1 MDAAFLIEAQLVI
14 DAEIMALAGRRH
26 VLVAIGANFNGSVQP
41 LGGNGAEGGK
51 LVALRFLAAE
61 AAAHAAHLH
70 RDGVGRHLK
79 DVADDVLDFAGMLGG
94 APQRYLVILTGH
106 GHGNVAFEIK
116 MLLPADPHRAGE
128 AAGRHIHFQLG
139 IAARQRHRIDDERAA
154 IFNRRVDI
162 GEMRQVL
169 IGDLR
174 LAGGL
179 SGDIAGLGEDCENR
193 LAVEL
198 HLCFGQQRFVVTAAG
213 GDVVFAGHILANHHP
228 EHTRCGFYL

>member
-1 MDAAFLIEAQLVI
+1 
-14 DAEIMALAGRRH
+14 
-26 VLVAIGANFNGSVQP
+26 
-41 LGGNGAEGGK
+41 
-51 LVALRFLAAE
+51 
-61 AAAHAAHLH
+61 
-70 RDGVGRHLK
+70 
-79 DVADDVLDFAGMLGG
+79 
-94 APQRYLVILTGH
+94 
-106 GHGNVAFEIK
+106 

-139 IAARQRHRIDDERAA
+139 IAARERHGIDDERAA
-154 IFNRRVDI
+154 IFNRGVDI

-169 IGDLR
+169 IGNLR

-179 SGDIAGLGEDCENR
+179 SGDISGFGEDRENR